1 MSEMNTL
8 GARVRRAFG
17 TRLTRKKPIEMLL
30 GDTAGA
36 DAEHGHLR
44 RGITPFQLTMFGVGS
59 TIGTGIFFVL
69 AQTVPTA
76 GPAVIVSFAIAGL
89 VAGLT
94 ALCYAEMASM
104 IPVSGS
110 SYSYAYATLG
120 EGVAYFVACCL
131 ILEYGI
137 SAAAVAV
144 GWSGYLNKVFEIV
157 FGSGLPASLTAAP
170 LVADGYS
177 LGFGGDGVINLP
189 AAILVFLCCLLLIRG
204 SRESARANAIMVLIK
219 MGVLAMFILIAVT
232 GFSASNLQPF
242 APFGFAGISAAAG
255 TIFFT
260 YVGLDA
266 VSTAGEEVENPKRNL
281 PLAIIAALIIVTSL
295 YVLVAL
301 TALGVQPAGEFEGQE
316 AGLATILENLT
327 GSSWPALVLAAGAVI
342 SVFSV
347 TLVVLYG
354 QTRILFAMSRDG
366 MIPELFHRVNPRTMS
381 PVPCTIVVAI
391 FVGAI
396 AAFVP
401 DAILWDLTSMGTL
414 VAFSVVSAG
423 VMILRHT
430 RPDMPR
436 GFKVP
441 FYPVLPIL
449 SIVASFYLISSL
461 NPTVFELFA
470 IWLVIAAVFYFA
482 YSARNSRLEKLG
494 TPGSASATGS

>member
-1 MSEMNTL
+1 MLN
-8 GARVRRAFG
+8 
-17 TRLTRKKPIEMLL
+17 RLLRKKPIDLL
-30 GDTAGA
+30 VRDMGA
-36 DAEHGHLR
+36 EDSEHKHLK

-69 AQTVPTA
+69 SETVPTA
-76 GPAVIVSFAIAGL
+76 GPAVIVSFLIAGL

-110 SYSYAYATLG
+110 SYSYAYVTLG
-120 EGVAYFVACCL
+120 EGVAFFVACCL

-144 GWSGYLNKVFEIV
+144 GWSGYLNKVFEIL
-157 FGSGLPASLTAAP
+157 FGSGLPASLISAP

-177 LGFGGDGVINLP
+177 LHFGGGGILNLP
-189 AAILVFLCCLLLIRG
+189 AVILVLLCSLLLIRG
-204 SRESARANAIMVLIK
+204 ATESAKANAIMVMVKLGI
-219 MGVLAMFILIAVT
+219 LAMFILMAVT
-232 GFSASNLQPF
+232 GFSLENLRPF
-242 APFGFAGISAAAG
+242 APHGFAGVSAAAG

-281 PLAIIAALIIVTSL
+281 PIAIISALIIVTSL
-295 YVLVAL
+295 YVLVAV
-301 TALGVQPAGEFEGQE
+301 TALGVQPADNFGGQE
-316 AGLATILENLT
+316 AGLATILQNLT
-327 GSSWPALVLAAGAVI
+327 GSDWPALVLACGAVI

-366 MIPELFHRVNPRTMS
+366 LLPELFYRVNPDTLS
-381 PVPCTIVVAI
+381 PVACTIVVAI
-391 FVGAI
+391 FVACI

-401 DAILWDLTSMGTL
+401 AAVLWELTSMGTL
-414 VAFSVVSAG
+414 VAFMVVSTG
-423 VMILRHT
+423 VIILRQT

-436 GFKVP
+436 GFRVP
-441 FYPVLPIL
+441 FYPVLPVL
-449 SIVASFYLISSL
+449 SIAACLYLVFNL
-461 NPTVFELFA
+461 NPTTFKLFGV
-470 IWLVIAAVFYFA
+470 WLLLGGLFYVA
-482 YSARNSRLEKLG
+482 YSRRHSRLE
-494 TPGSASATGS
+494 TGSAGVDKRTP

>member
-1 MSEMNTL
+1 MSQQQVL
-8 GARVRRAFG
+8 GPRV
-17 TRLTRKKPIEMLL
+17 LRKKPVEKLISE
-30 GDTAGA
+30 TQGA
-36 DAEHGHLR
+36 DPEHGHLNR
-44 RGITPFQLTMFGVGS
+44 SITLFQLIMFGVGA

-69 AQTVPTA
+69 SQTVPTA
-76 GPAVIVSFAIAGL
+76 GPGVIISFLMAGA

-120 EGVAYFVACCL
+120 EIVAYFVGACL

-137 SAAAVAV
+137 SASAVAI
-144 GWSGYLNKVFEIV
+144 GWSGYLNKFFEIV
-157 FGSGLPASLTAAP
+157 FGSGLPAWLSAAP
-170 LVADGYS
+170 IVADGYELS
-177 LGFGGDGVINLP
+177 IGGDGYMNLP

-204 SRESARANAIMVLIK
+204 TRESARLNAIMVLIK
-219 MGVLAMFILIAVT
+219 MGVLVLFILIAVT
-232 GFSASNLQPF
+232 GFTSANFQPF
-242 APFGFAGISAAAG
+242 APMGFAGISAAAG

-281 PLAIIAALIIVTSL
+281 PLAIILALVIVTTL
-295 YVLVAL
+295 YILTAL
-301 TALGVQPAGEFEGQE
+301 TAIGVQPPAAFEGQE
-316 AGLATILENLT
+316 AGLATILQNLT
-327 GSSWPALVLAAGAVI
+327 GSNWPALVLAIGAVI

-366 MIPELFHRVNPRTMS
+366 LIPELFHRVNPRSLS
-381 PVPCTIVVAI
+381 PVANTIVVAI

-401 DAILWDLTSMGTL
+401 DAILWDLTSLGTL
-414 VAFSVVSAG
+414 TAFIVVSVG
-423 VMILRHT
+423 VMILRQT

-436 GFKVP
+436 GFRVP

-449 SIVASFYLISSL
+449 SILSSLYLIWNL
-461 NPTVFELFA
+461 NPRTFELFGV
-470 IWLVIAAVFYFA
+470 WLVFAAAFYFL
-482 YSARNSRLEKLG
+482 YSIKKSKLEPKARVTQS
-494 TPGSASATGS
+494 

>member
-1 MSEMNTL
+1 MSDAQSL
-8 GARVRRAFG
+8 GAR
-17 TRLTRKKPIEMLL
+17 LLRKKPIEMLL

-36 DAEHGHLR
+36 DPEHGHLR

-76 GPAVIVSFAIAGL
+76 GPAVIISFIIAGV

-120 EGVAYFVACCL
+120 EGVAYFVASCL

-137 SAAAVAV
+137 SASAVAV
-144 GWSGYLNKVFEIV
+144 GWSGYLNKVIEIV
-157 FGSGLPASLTAAP
+157 FGHGLPAALLSAP

-177 LGFGGDGVINLP
+177 LAFGGDGIINLP
-189 AAILVFLCCLLLIRG
+189 AVVLVFMCCLLLIRG
-204 SRESARANAIMVLIK
+204 SKESAKANAIMVLIK

-232 GFSASNLQPF
+232 GFSASNLEPF

-281 PLAIIAALIIVTSL
+281 PIAIISALVIVTSL
-295 YVLVAL
+295 YVLVAI
-301 TALGVQPAGEFEGQE
+301 TALGVQPAAEFNGQE
-316 AGLATILENLT
+316 AGLATILQNLT
-327 GSSWPALVLAAGAVI
+327 GHDWPALVLACGAVI

-366 MIPELFHRVNPRTMS
+366 MLPELFHRVNPRTMS
-381 PVPCTIVVAI
+381 PVACTIVVAI
-391 FVGAI
+391 FVGCI

-414 VAFSVVSAG
+414 VAFIVVSAG
-423 VMILRHT
+423 VMILRRT
-430 RPDMPR
+430 RPDMQR
-436 GFKVP
+436 GFRVP

-449 SIVASFYLISSL
+449 SIVACFWLIYNL

-470 IWLVIAAVFYFA
+470 VWLVFAAIFYFL
-482 YSARNSRLEKLG
+482 YSARNSRLEKLAVAAA
-494 TPGSASATGS
+494 ASRS

>member
-1 MSEMNTL
+1 MSEQQVL
-8 GARVRRAFG
+8 GPRV
-17 TRLTRKKPIEMLL
+17 LRKKPVEKLIKETQ
-30 GDTAGA
+30 GDP
-36 DAEHGHLR
+36 EHGHLNR
-44 RGITPFQLTMFGVGS
+44 SITLFQLVMFGVGA

-69 AQTVPTA
+69 SQTVPTA
-76 GPAVIVSFAIAGL
+76 GPAVIISFIMAGI

-120 EGVAYFVACCL
+120 EIIAYFVGACL

-137 SAAAVAV
+137 SASAVAI
-144 GWSGYLNKVFEIV
+144 GWSGYLNKFFEIV
-157 FGSGLPASLTAAP
+157 FGSGLPAALSAAP
-170 LVADGYS
+170 IVADGYELS
-177 LGFGGDGVINLP
+177 IGGDGYLNLP
-189 AAILVFLCCLLLIRG
+189 AAILVFLCCLMLIRG
-204 SRESARANAIMVLIK
+204 TSESAKANAIMVMIK
-219 MGVLAMFILIAVT
+219 IAVLVMFIAIATT
-232 GFSASNLQPF
+232 GFTSANFQPF
-242 APFGFAGISAAAG
+242 APTGFAGISAAAG

-266 VSTAGEEVENPKRNL
+266 VSTAGEEVQNPKRNL

-295 YVLVAL
+295 YVL
-301 TALGVQPAGEFEGQE
+301 TAVTAIGVQAPAAFDGQE
-316 AGLATILENLT
+316 AGLATILQNLT
-327 GSSWPALVLAAGAVI
+327 GSNWPALVLAIGAVI

-366 MIPELFHRVNPRTMS
+366 LIPELFHRVNPRSLT
-381 PVPCTIVVAI
+381 PVANTIIVAI

-401 DAILWDLTSMGTL
+401 DAILWDLTSLGTL
-414 VAFSVVSAG
+414 TAFIVVSAG

-430 RPDMPR
+430 RPDMQR

-441 FYPVLPIL
+441 LYPVLPIL
-449 SIVASFYLISSL
+449 SILSSLYLIWNL
-461 NPTVFELFA
+461 NPRTFELFGV
-470 IWLVIAAVFYFA
+470 WLVFAAVFYFL
-482 YSARNSRLEKLG
+482 YSIKKSKLEPRARVTKS
-494 TPGSASATGS
+494 

>member
-1 MSEMNTL
+1 MSD
-8 GARVRRAFG
+8 AQSFG
-17 TRLTRKKPIEMLL
+17 TRLLRKKPVEMLVS
-30 GDTAGA
+30 DTAGA
-36 DAEHGHLR
+36 TDPEHGHLR

-69 AQTVPTA
+69 GETVPTA
-76 GPAVIVSFAIAGL
+76 GPAVIISFIIAGI

-120 EGVAYFVACCL
+120 EGVAYFVASCL

-144 GWSGYLNKVFEIV
+144 GWSGYLNKVLEIV
-157 FGSGLPASLTAAP
+157 FGAG
-170 LVADGYS
+170 
-177 LGFGGDGVINLP
+177 LP
-189 AAILVFLCCLLLIRG
+189 AAILSAPLVAEGDGLALGGDGIINLPAVILVFMCCLLLIRG
-204 SRESARANAIMVLIK
+204 SKESAKANAIMVLIK

-260 YVGLDA
+260 FVGLDA
-266 VSTAGEEVENPKRNL
+266 VSTAGEEVVNPKKNL
-281 PLAIIAALIIVTSL
+281 PIAIIAALIIVTSL
-295 YVLVAL
+295 YVLVAV
-301 TALGVQPAGEFEGQE
+301 TALGVQPAAEFDGQE
-316 AGLATILENLT
+316 AGLATILQNLT
-327 GSSWPALVLAAGAVI
+327 GHDWPALVLACGAVI

-366 MIPELFHRVNPRTMS
+366 MLPELFYRVNPRTMS
-381 PVPCTIVVAI
+381 PVACTIVVAI

-401 DAILWDLTSMGTL
+401 NDVLWDLTSMGTL
-414 VAFSVVSAG
+414 VAFMVVSAG
-423 VMILRHT
+423 VIILRRT
-430 RPDMPR
+430 RPDMQR

-449 SIVASFYLISSL
+449 SIVSCIYLIVSL
-461 NPTVFELFA
+461 NLTTFKLFA
-470 IWLVIAAVFYFA
+470 IWLFFAAIFYFA
-482 YSARNSRLEKLG
+482 YSARNSRLEKAAIAAA
-494 TPGSASATGS
+494 ASRS